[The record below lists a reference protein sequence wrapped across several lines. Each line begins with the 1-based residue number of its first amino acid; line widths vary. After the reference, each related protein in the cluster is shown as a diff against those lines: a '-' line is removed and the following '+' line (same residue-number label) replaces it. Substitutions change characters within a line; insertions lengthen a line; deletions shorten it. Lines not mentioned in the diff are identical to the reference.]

1 MKASALLP
9 PRPISTE
16 WCGLGNM
23 PPNLQ
28 TAINSAYM
36 KEKHIPPFNPFI
48 VETEAGK
55 EFLKDNTLDETL
67 NPHISPQTLNQMKRR
82 LGFSDAVEEESV
94 MKVNKEDKPA
104 KLEIAALAEE
114 ICRQQCVA
122 EAARKAE
129 EAINVAREL
138 NLQLRADF
146 EKAEAEKAAE
156 KERVQQE
163 AAAAAKLLANR
174 LKSKKRRQR
183 ESQKKQ
189 ELREESEAAELI
201 LREVIGMILT
211 EVAEIEI
218 YEAETNAI
226 KEEMEK
232 AMAMTKAI
240 MEERKRVEAE
250 AIARAIAIV
259 EERERAEAEAIARA
273 IALVEE
279 KERAEAMA
287 VARAAEERER
297 CESEAIAR
305 AEAMANAEAEEVRF
319 QKEEKLAREVSM
331 RRIQEQRRVVEVE
344 RAARLDEMNREM
356 RRVEEE
362 MKEKEKL
369 LDAEMMRMEEE
380 SALEAKRRAI
390 SRDALEEM
398 MRLGFDLFA
407 TSDKNIPLITTPTDK
422 VKLSEMMQVLNTL
435 TLSEKKAHYELR
447 KYLLDKADDRDGEW
461 TKGIEEYDSRCQL
474 CTEPFDGKL
483 KMPMSARCIPDT
495 AHECIMCMI
504 CMFSYSANPNRGN
517 CLCGQPFHP
526 ETWKVKKEWVEERFK
541 MMP

>member
-1 MKASALLP
+1 
-9 PRPISTE
+9 
-16 WCGLGNM
+16 
-23 PPNLQ
+23 
-28 TAINSAYM
+28 M

>member
-1 MKASALLP
+1 MERDTGTSAAEQATIGAAAVGYPATSAVKLELETISETRVIPVGDRVNPKSDGSGIPEP
-9 PRPISTE
+9 PTQK
-16 WCGLGNM
+16 LGDTW
-23 PPNLQ
+23 PEAGPYIG
-28 TAINSAYM
+28 TDPTWGA
-36 KEKHIPPFNPFI
+36 KEKK
-48 VETEAGK
+48 EQEAA
-55 EFLKDNTLDETL
+55 ELK
-67 NPHISPQTLNQMKRR
+67 K
-82 LGFSDAVEEESV
+82 AKEEE
-94 MKVNKEDKPA
+94 KA
-104 KLEIAALAEE
+104 KKAEE
-114 ICRQQCVA
+114 VA
-122 EAARKAE
+122 EKKRVKEEEKARKAE

-447 KYLLDKADDRDGEW
+447 KYLLNKADDRDGEW

-495 AHECIMCMI
+495 AHECIMCML

-517 CLCGQPFHP
+517 CLCGQPFQP